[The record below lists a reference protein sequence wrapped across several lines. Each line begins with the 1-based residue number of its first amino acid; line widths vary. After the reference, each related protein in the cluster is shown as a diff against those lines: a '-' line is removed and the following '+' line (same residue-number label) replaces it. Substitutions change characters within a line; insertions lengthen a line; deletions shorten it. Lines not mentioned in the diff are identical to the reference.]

1 MPKNSI
7 GMLESDYMYV
17 EIIGVIVLFV
27 ALRALITRNRAE
39 RLLYLNVIG
48 FGVSALIALIINTPF
63 ALVVAA
69 AFFICST
76 ISANAIAYTLNR
88 LDDEVLR
95 E

>member
-1 MPKNSI
+1 
-7 GMLESDYMYV
+7 MYV
-17 EIIGVIVLFV
+17 EIIGIIVIFV

-48 FGVSALIALIINTPF
+48 FGVSAIIALVINTPF
-63 ALVVAA
+63 ALIVAA

-76 ISANAIAYTLNR
+76 ISANAIAYTLKR
-88 LDDEVLR
+88 LDDEIVM

>member
-1 MPKNSI
+1 MS
-7 GMLESDYMYV
+7 V
-17 EIIGVIVLFV
+17 EIIGIIVIFV

-39 RLLYLNVIG
+39 RLLYINVIG
-48 FGVSALIALIINTPF
+48 FGVSAIIALVINTPF

-76 ISANAIAYTLNR
+76 ISANAIAYTLKR
-88 LDDEVLR
+88 LDDEILL

>member
-1 MPKNSI
+1 
-7 GMLESDYMYV
+7 MLESDNMYV
-17 EIIGVIVLFV
+17 EIIGVIVIFV
-27 ALRALITRNRAE
+27 ALRALITRNKAE

-48 FGVSALIALIINTPF
+48 FGVSAIIALVINTPF

-76 ISANAIAYTLNR
+76 ISANAIAYTLEK
-88 LDDEVLR
+88 LDDEILL

>member
-1 MPKNSI
+1 
-7 GMLESDYMYV
+7 MYV
-17 EIIGVIVLFV
+17 EIIGIIVIFM
-27 ALRALITRNRAE
+27 ALRALITKNRAE

-48 FGVSALIALIINTPF
+48 FGVSAIIALVINTPF
-63 ALVVAA
+63 ALIVAA

-88 LDDEVLR
+88 LNDEILL

>member
-1 MPKNSI
+1 
-7 GMLESDYMYV
+7 MYV
-17 EIIGVIVLFV
+17 EIIGIIVIFV
-27 ALRALITRNRAE
+27 ALRALVTRNRAE

-48 FGVSALIALIINTPF
+48 FGVSAIIALIINTPF

-76 ISANAIAYTLNR
+76 ISANAIAYTLKR
-88 LDDEVLR
+88 LDDEIVL

>member
-1 MPKNSI
+1 
-7 GMLESDYMYV
+7 MLESDYMYV
-17 EIIGVIVLFV
+17 EIIGVIVIFV
-27 ALRALITRNRAE
+27 AIRALITQNKAE

-48 FGVSALIALIINTPF
+48 FGVSAIIALVINTPF

-76 ISANAIAYTLNR
+76 ISANAIAYTLER
-88 LDDEVLR
+88 LDDEILL

>member
-7 GMLESDYMYV
+7 GTLESDYMYV
-17 EIIGVIVLFV
+17 EIIGIIVIFV
-27 ALRALITRNRAE
+27 ALRALVTRNRAE

-48 FGVSALIALIINTPF
+48 FGVSAIIALVINTPF

-88 LDDEVLR
+88 LDNEIIL

>member
-1 MPKNSI
+1 
-7 GMLESDYMYV
+7 MYV

-27 ALRALITRNRAE
+27 AVRALVTRNRAE

-48 FGVSALIALIINTPF
+48 FGVSAIIALVIDTPF
-63 ALVVAA
+63 ALVGAA

-76 ISANAIAYTLNR
+76 ISATAIAYTLKR
-88 LDDEVLR
+88 LDDEILL

>member
-1 MPKNSI
+1 
-7 GMLESDYMYV
+7 MYV
-17 EIIGVIVLFV
+17 EIISVIVIFV

-48 FGVSALIALIINTPF
+48 FGVSAIIALVINTPF
-63 ALVVAA
+63 ALIVAA

-76 ISANAIAYTLNR
+76 ISANAIAYTLER
-88 LDDEVLR
+88 LDDEIVM

>member
-1 MPKNSI
+1 
-7 GMLESDYMYV
+7 MYV
-17 EIIGVIVLFV
+17 VIIGVIVLFV
-27 ALRALITRNRAE
+27 AVRALVTRNRAE

-48 FGVSALIALIINTPF
+48 FGVSAIIALVIDTPF

-76 ISANAIAYTLNR
+76 ISANAIAYTLKR
-88 LDDEVLR
+88 LDDEILL